1 VADLGAVVVLA
12 AAVKLTLPAPTRPV
26 PLVIV
31 THEAPLVA
39 LHEHP
44 VPVVT
49 LTRLVP
55 PETDIARLVGEIV
68 NEHGAAACVI
78 EKMLVPMVNVPVRDR
93 DPVFAATE

>member
-1 VADLGAVVVLA
+1 LA
-12 AAVKLTLPAPTRPV
+12 AAVKLTLPAPVRPV
-26 PLVIV
+26 PLEMV

-44 VPVVT
+44 EPVET

-55 PETDIARLVGEIV
+55 PEADIARLVGEIV
-68 NEHGAAACVI
+68 YEHGAAACVI
-78 EKMLVPMVNVPVRDR
+78 EKILVPMVTVPVREK